1 MYRCRGVW
9 HTPHECPWQWA
20 NDSSTRYVSIKY
32 VLIESYSRQKIDSPL
47 KPPTRNDPFSVYR
60 CRGVWHTPHKYPWPW
75 ANESPARYV
84 SIKYVLIE
92 SYSRQG
98 LDSPS
103 PIESYTRQK
112 FDSPLKYPIC
122 NDQFSVYQCRGV
134 SHTPH
139 KCPWP
144 WANDSSTRY
153 VSIKYVFVE
162 SFSRKGLDSPLK
174 PPTNNDPFFVYRCRG
189 VSHTPHKCPW
199 QWANDLSARYVYIK
213 YVLIESFSRKGLDSP
228 YPIESYSR
236 QGLDSLSLIE
246 SYTRKELD
254 SPLKSHTR
262 NDPFSVYRCRG
273 VLHTP
278 HKCPW
283 QWANDS
289 SARYVSIKYVS
300 IESYTHQKLDSP
312 LKRPTH
318 NDPFLGHRCMGVWN
332 TSQEFPW

>member
-153 VSIKYVFVE
+153 VSIKYV
-162 SFSRKGLDSPLK
+162 
-174 PPTNNDPFFVYRCRG
+174 
-189 VSHTPHKCPW
+189 
-199 QWANDLSARYVYIK
+199 
-213 YVLIESFSRKGLDSP
+213 LIESFSRKGLDSP